1 MRQLWRNLLLFL
13 LPLFMV
19 VCLVLA
25 IHPDDPPDPKG
36 FMGGLLDKHCRL
48 QSIKSPRLILG
59 GGSNLAFG
67 VNSERLEKVFGM
79 PVVNLGLHGG
89 LGLEFML
96 GELRHSIRKGD
107 IVLLSIEHQLDMEG
121 QPDLKRYVGEL
132 FPESKLYCNP
142 SFPEKISLLLGET
155 KEGMEKIFLG
165 GLNRTDSTETENNPI
180 YTRSAFNNYGD
191 VVAHIGQRSFYNA
204 GLVKPFRYEPWKGIE
219 AINAFYDFARESGVD
234 VYYLFPC
241 YPYSNFESNAGAL
254 HKITDAV
261 KEGVHVPILNSESD
275 FVYADSLFYD
285 TKYHLTGEGRELRTE
300 RLIEILQQKGFLNSS
315 KRLLN

>member
-1 MRQLWRNLLLFL
+1 
-13 LPLFMV
+13 MV
-19 VCLVLA
+19 VCLVLV
-25 IHPDDPPDPKG
+25 IHPDGPPNPNG
-36 FMGGLLDKHCRL
+36 FMGGLLDKHSRL
-48 QSIKSPRLILG
+48 QSIKTPRLILG

-67 VNSERLEKVFGM
+67 VNSERLEKAFGM

-132 FPESKLYCNP
+132 FPESKEYCQP

-155 KEGMEKIFLG
+155 KEGMEKIFSG
-165 GLNRTDSTETENNPI
+165 GLGQNDSTQVEDNPV
-180 YTRSAFNNYGD
+180 YRRSAFNKYGD

-219 AINAFYDFARESGVD
+219 AINEFCDFARESGVD

-241 YPYSNFESNAGAL
+241 YPYSNFESNKAAL
-254 HKITDAV
+254 HKITEAV

-285 TKYHLTGEGRELRTE
+285 TKYHLNGEGRERRTD
-300 RLIEILQQKGFLNSS
+300 RLIEILHQKGVLNPSN
-315 KRLLN
+315 RLRN

>member
-19 VCLVLA
+19 VCFVLVV
-25 IHPDDPPDPKG
+25 HPDGPPNPNG
-36 FMGGLLDKHCRL
+36 FMGGLLDKHSRL
-48 QSIKSPRLILG
+48 QSIKTPRLILG

-107 IVLLSIEHQLDMEG
+107 VVLLSIEHQLDMEG
-121 QPDLKRYVGEL
+121 QPDLKRYVGDL
-132 FPESKLYCNP
+132 FPESRDYCNP

-155 KEGMEKIFLG
+155 KEGLEKILSG
-165 GLNRTDSTETENNPI
+165 GLGQNDSIQIENNPV
-180 YTRSAFNNYGD
+180 YTRSAFNKYGD
-191 VVAHIGQRSFYNA
+191 VVAHIGQQSFYNA

-219 AINAFYDFARESGVD
+219 AINAFYDFALESGVD
-234 VYYLFPC
+234 VHYLFPC
-241 YPYSNFESNAGAL
+241 YPYSNFESNKAAL
-254 HKITDAV
+254 HKIAEAV
-261 KEGVHVPILNSESD
+261 KEGVHIPILNSESD

-285 TKYHLTGEGRELRTE
+285 TKYHLNGEGRERRTD
-300 RLIEILQQKGFLNSS
+300 RLIEILQQKGVLNPS
-315 KRLLN
+315 KRLRN